1 MTARSLRGRLLAWLV
16 PLLLVAAVASGA
28 ASHASYGRL
37 VGLFMDRQMVLLAR
51 SFTEAGPEGHA
62 AVPAPDD
69 HEVHDWGSFI
79 VQRWSA
85 DGRLLSGDRP
95 GADVPLQPAPGYH
108 DVDAAGGRWRVYT
121 APAGAVTVQV
131 LQSGVFLREEVIK
144 RALYAGLPIAMLVPL
159 LLLVLWIVVGR
170 ASRELRAV
178 AADVAASD
186 ETRAAPLPLA
196 RVPEE
201 IAPLVAGFNGLLSRL
216 GGALTAQRRFVQ
228 DAAHEL
234 RTPVT
239 AVSLQLD
246 LCRAWVP
253 PGLPAMQF
261 DRLEAGVRRTL
272 RLVEQLLRLS
282 REEATAGARPPEA
295 VDVTGLLRASVEQF
309 LPLADRRRIEVGFD
323 GRLAPSVVGSPVDLR
338 SVFDNL
344 LDNALR
350 YTPEGGVVEIRLHAP
365 GAGAVVDVVDSGP
378 GIAEPLRERVFDRF
392 YRVPG
397 SDTEGSGLGL
407 AIARAAAARQGL
419 RVELRSRDDG
429 GHGLV
434 ARVHLGGG

>member
-1 MTARSLRGRLLAWLV
+1 M
-16 PLLLVAAVASGA
+16 
-28 ASHASYGRL
+28 
-37 VGLFMDRQMVLLAR
+37 
-51 SFTEAGPEGHA
+51 
-62 AVPAPDD
+62 
-69 HEVHDWGSFI
+69 I
-79 VQRWSA
+79 
-85 DGRLLSGDRP
+85 
-95 GADVPLQPAPGYH
+95 
-108 DVDAAGGRWRVYT
+108 
-121 APAGAVTVQV
+121 
-131 LQSGVFLREEVIK
+131 
-144 RALYAGLPIAMLVPL
+144 
-159 LLLVLWIVVGR
+159 LWFVVGR
-170 ASRELRAV
+170 ASKELRTV
-178 AADVAASD
+178 ADDVAASD
-186 ETRAAPLPLA
+186 VNRATPLPLA

-216 GGALTAQRRFVQ
+216 GGALAAQRRFVQ

-295 VDVTGLLRASVEQF
+295 VDITGLLRASVEQF
-309 LPLADRRRIEVGFD
+309 LPLADRRRIDVGFD
-323 GRLAPSVVGSPVDLR
+323 GRVSPSVMASTVDLR

-350 YTPEGGVVEIRLHAP
+350 YTPEGGQVEIRVHSA
-365 GAGAVVDVVDSGP
+365 GSGAVVDVVDSGP
-378 GIAEPLRERVFDRF
+378 GIAESLRERVFDRF

-397 SDTEGSGLGL
+397 SETDGSGLGL

-419 RVELRSRDDG
+419 QVELRGRDDG
-429 GHGLV
+429 LGGLV
-434 ARVHLGGG
+434 ARVHLDRG